1 VITYQQRKKSYS
13 SEDYQK
19 LLANRDSHG
28 MISLEAFF
36 ELDTEDGRKEVE
48 FRLTTDGVSACETIF
63 QHAALS
69 LNVDVAI

>member
-1 VITYQQRKKSYS
+1 
-13 SEDYQK
+13 
-19 LLANRDSHG
+19 